1 MEQQPN
7 YLQEFEQEVRL
18 IPADKGLRFV
28 NLLIDTLVFYA
39 IAFVYGFIH
48 VAIVLSQ
55 GTDPEE
61 SFLVQET
68 GAPVFF
74 QYLISVLLYLAYY
87 TIFEAASKG
96 RTLGKL
102 VTGTVAMRDDGN
114 TIGWKDAILR
124 SLCRLIP
131 LEAFVALFTPPW
143 HDSITRTLVVK
154 KIK

>member
-1 MEQQPN
+1 MEQPTN
-7 YLQEFEQEVRL
+7 YLRDIEQEVML

-39 IAFVYGFIH
+39 IAFVYGIIH

-55 GTDPEE
+55 GADLDE
-61 SFLVQET
+61 SYLVQET
-68 GAPVFF
+68 GASEFL
-74 QYLISVLLYLAYY
+74 QYLVSILLYLAYY

-102 VTGTVAMRDDGN
+102 VTGTVVMRDDGN
-114 TIGWKDAILR
+114 TIGWKEAFLR

-131 LEAFVALFTPPW
+131 LEAIVAIFTQPW
-143 HDSITRTLVVK
+143 HDSMTRTVVVK
-154 KIK
+154 KIR

>member
-1 MEQQPN
+1 MEQSPN
-7 YLQEFEQEVRL
+7 YLQEFEVQL

-55 GTDPEE
+55 GADLDE
-61 SFLVQET
+61 SYLVQET
-68 GAPVFF
+68 GASEFF
-74 QYLISVLLYLAYY
+74 QYLVSILLYLAYY
-87 TIFEAASKG
+87 TIIEAASKG

-102 VTGTVAMRDDGN
+102 VTGTVVMRDDGK
-114 TIGWKDAILR
+114 TIGWKEAILR

-131 LEAFVALFTPPW
+131 FEAIAALFTQPW
-143 HDSITRTLVVK
+143 HDSITRTVVVK
-154 KIK
+154 KNR